1 MRMNRQSLDHQV
13 WVKLLEERHKQSSG
27 VFSAVL
33 QSDQRDRNQDAGGGL
48 ISQLGAR
55 GKSEIA
61 MMNDFKVVIG
71 KTDRAKRH
79 RGKHS
84 DPHKRIAQV
93 RPEQRRHQD
102 RDGDQQA
109 AHGRRASFLLV
120 SLRTLFAYVLP
131 NLEIAQPPNHDRPN
145 DQSSEKSG
153 EAGKGG
159 AESQITENT
168 EGRKVMEELQVEQP
182 VEQSASNTSS
192 VLSSQFPTPRA
203 EGCRSFVLQPHAAI
217 SFSLCIPVDLCAPRG
232 SGFCSSPRLQRFLQL
247 HTARRL
253 QQYDIALASL
263 ARQPLA
269 SFLRRR
275 DKFRFHTAFASRF
288 PHRLRQAPHAEQEFK
303 FTSCNVTPA
312 LLMQFLARGA
322 EFQHLAGDN
331 KPSPRRHRCQ
341 SIYGSH
347 KRLRT

>member
-1 MRMNRQSLDHQV
+1 MKMNRQSLDHQV

-71 KTDRAKRH
+71 KPDRAKRH

-102 RDGDQQA
+102 GDGDQQA

-131 NLEIAQPPNHDRPN
+131 DLEIAQAPNHDRPN
-145 DQSSEKSG
+145 DQSSKKRG
-153 EAGKGG
+153 EAGKGC

-192 VLSSQFPTPRA
+192 RFSVLSSQFPTPRA
-203 EGCRSFVLQPHAAI
+203 EGMPLFRLAA
-217 SFSLCIPVDLCAPRG
+217 SRRNKFLSVYPRG
-232 SGFCSSPRLQRFLQL
+232 PLCSPWFRLLLVATSPTLSPASHRETPSTVRHRPRESRAPATRQLPPASRQIPLSYPLREPPPPSASPGPARRAGIQVYFLQCNAR
-247 HTARRL
+247 TRDAVARRL
-253 QQYDIALASL
+253 CRVPASRRRQQSAAAPASL
-263 ARQPLA
+263 PEYPRQP
-269 SFLRRR
+269 
-275 DKFRFHTAFASRF
+275 
-288 PHRLRQAPHAEQEFK
+288 
-303 FTSCNVTPA
+303 
-312 LLMQFLARGA
+312 
-322 EFQHLAGDN
+322 
-331 KPSPRRHRCQ
+331 
-341 SIYGSH
+341 
-347 KRLRT
+347 